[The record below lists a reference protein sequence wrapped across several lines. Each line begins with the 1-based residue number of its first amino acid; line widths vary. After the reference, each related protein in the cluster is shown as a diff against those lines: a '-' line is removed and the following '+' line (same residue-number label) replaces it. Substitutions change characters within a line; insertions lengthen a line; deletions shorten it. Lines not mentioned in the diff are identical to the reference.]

1 MKKTPAERLNE
12 NILSAVGGPLAA
24 LNYLSKAK
32 ISEAEYGHW
41 GLEKTY
47 GKEETQQ
54 ALRTAHASALLTVLK
69 TPIPQLAQEISESPE
84 RNLLKEMLK
93 ATQFKRLIPLDPG
106 PGSEKHLRLVL
117 YVLSCLAPKLAASN
131 PTGACQQQSPA
142 R

>member
-1 MKKTPAERLNE
+1 
-12 NILSAVGGPLAA
+12 LAA
-24 LNYLSKAK
+24 LNYFSNAK
-32 ISEAEYGHW
+32 ISEAEYSHW

-69 TPIPQLAQEISESPE
+69 TPIPQLVQEIAGSAD
-84 RNLLKEMLK
+84 RDDLAKMLRAREIK
-93 ATQFKRLIPLDPG
+93 VFIPPDPG
-106 PGSEKHLRLVL
+106 PGSENHLRLVL

-131 PTGACQQQSPA
+131 PTGASQPQSPA